1 MENIKNKIEI
11 KRKAHRGR
19 GKFFIAGLICGLAV
33 AFAFI
38 RYGWVNHLGLMGSNV
53 KVNSV
58 VLQEK
63 INEISELATASYT
76 YTNADVKSDS
86 RTFNGKTIP
95 FTTNKYIVKYDGI
108 IKAGVNMEEAQVEVN
123 DKKVVVKLPEI
134 MILSNEIT
142 DIDVL
147 DESNN
152 IFNPIKVSDVTDYFI
167 KEQKQV
173 MEDKAIEKGLLDEAK
188 SNAVTYIKAFMY
200 KILPDEY
207 EVEVQ

>member
-1 MENIKNKIEI
+1 MEKIKDKIRI
-11 KRKAHRGR
+11 KRKVHRGR
-19 GKFFIAGLICGLAV
+19 GKFFIAGLICGLAL

-38 RYGWVNHLGLMGSNV
+38 RFGWLNRLGFMGSNI

-76 YTNADVKSDS
+76 YTNADIKTDS

-95 FTTNKYIVKYDGI
+95 LTTSKYIVKYDGI
-108 IKAGVNMEEAQVEVN
+108 IKAGVNMEEAQVEVVG
-123 DKKVVVKLPEI
+123 KKVVVKLPEI
-134 MILSNEIT
+134 KIISNEIT

-152 IFNPIKVSDVTDYFI
+152 IFNPIKVSDVTDYFV
-167 KEQKQV
+167 KEQKQT
-173 MEDKAIEKGLLDEAK
+173 MEEMAIEKGLYDEAK
-188 SNAVTYIKAFMY
+188 TNAVTYMKAFLY

-207 EVEVQ
+207 EVEIK